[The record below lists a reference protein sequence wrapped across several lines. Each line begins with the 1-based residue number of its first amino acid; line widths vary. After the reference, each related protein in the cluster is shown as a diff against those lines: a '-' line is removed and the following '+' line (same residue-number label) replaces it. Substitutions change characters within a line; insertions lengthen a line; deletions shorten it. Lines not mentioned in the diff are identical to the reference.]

1 RFDDRLQQG
10 VGAVALGRD
19 AAPFAVVEQ
28 HAREPHRP
36 VLVVHFD
43 PPAGDDPVVLP
54 VGTPHPVVAAV
65 AAAARERLV
74 YRGRHALLVFRVD
87 GLEQHLQRQP
97 FADGVRIQ
105 AEAVRETLVGDEAV
119 VGDGPD
125 PGTDDRAG
133 VESQLHSFGGQRRVA
148 EITPH
153 QSSLVLRRSLGES
166 AYATTRA
173 SAPREATSRSRPP
186 RYNGSPADTEPGMA
200 DTRELEARFWKHLN
214 DDRVVMLGGE
224 GIPPR

>member
-1 RFDDRLQQG
+1 PRARVRPAFTG
-10 VGAVALGRD
+10 VEQPARGRHRRPLVVLLAPAAGHDPAGLAVA
-19 AAPFAVVEQ
+19 
-28 HAREPHRP
+28 
-36 VLVVHFD
+36 
-43 PPAGDDPVVLP
+43 PPY
-54 VGTPHPVVAAV
+54 PVVATV
-65 AAAARERLV
+65 APATGERLV
-74 YRGRHALLVFRVD
+74 HRRRHPLFVVRVD
-87 GLEQHLQRQP
+87 VLEQHLQRQP
-97 FADGVRIQ
+97 FADRVRVQ

-133 VESQLHSFGGQRRVA
+133 VERQLQSFGGQRRVA
-148 EITPH
+148 EVIPH

-166 AYATTRA
+166 TYATTRA
-173 SAPREATSRSRPP
+173 SAPREATHRSRPP